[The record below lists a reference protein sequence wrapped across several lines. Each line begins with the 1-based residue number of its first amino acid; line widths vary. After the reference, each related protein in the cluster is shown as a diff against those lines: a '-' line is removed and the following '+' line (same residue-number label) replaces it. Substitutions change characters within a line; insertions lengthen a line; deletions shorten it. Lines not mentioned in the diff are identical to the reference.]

1 MNNTN
6 PSSVSQ
12 DVLVEDVLIDSAVE
26 VVSDEALLDA
36 LSRYQEVVAW
46 ASELLERFEATG
58 MQDALGEDYRHL
70 LDIHRQA
77 LVGQAE
83 LALRLS

>member
-1 MNNTN
+1 MNSAN
-6 PSSVSQ
+6 PLSVSQ
-12 DVLVEDVLIDSAVE
+12 DVLVEEVLVDSAVE

-36 LSRYQEVVAW
+36 LARYQEVVTW

-58 MQDALGEDYRHL
+58 MQDAMGEDYRHL

-77 LVGQAE
+77 MVGQAE
-83 LALRLS
+83 LALRLT

>member
-1 MNNTN
+1 MNSAN
-6 PSSVSQ
+6 PLSVSQ
-12 DVLVEDVLIDSAVE
+12 DVLVEEVLVDSAVE

-36 LSRYQEVVAW
+36 LARYQEVVTW

-58 MQDALGEDYRHL
+58 MQDAMGEDYRHL

-77 LVGQAE
+77 MVGQAE
-83 LALRLS
+83 LAMRLT

>member
-1 MNNTN
+1 MNSAN
-6 PSSVSQ
+6 PLSVSQ
-12 DVLVEDVLIDSAVE
+12 DVLIEDALVEGAVE
-26 VVSDEALLDA
+26 AVSDEALLDA

-46 ASELLERFEATG
+46 AGDLIERFEATG

-70 LDIHRQA
+70 LEIHRQA

-83 LALRLS
+83 LALRLA

>member
-1 MNNTN
+1 MNSLN
-6 PSSVSQ
+6 SLSVSQ
-12 DVLVEDVLIDSAVE
+12 DVLVDDVLVDSAVE
-26 VVSDEALLDA
+26 AVSDEALLDA
-36 LSRYQEVVAW
+36 LARYQEVVAW
-46 ASELLERFEATG
+46 ASDLIERFEATG

-83 LALRLS
+83 LALRLA